1 MYLNCKKYLFLIL
14 STCLGHLRRIMW
26 GDSIFK
32 INKKIKRLE
41 SKVYDVV
48 DTMEKI
54 CNEQDRLRDIQ
65 SEESQFNIKAQE
77 VNLKLNNLLGKLEN
91 T

>member
-1 MYLNCKKYLFLIL
+1 
-14 STCLGHLRRIMW
+14 MW